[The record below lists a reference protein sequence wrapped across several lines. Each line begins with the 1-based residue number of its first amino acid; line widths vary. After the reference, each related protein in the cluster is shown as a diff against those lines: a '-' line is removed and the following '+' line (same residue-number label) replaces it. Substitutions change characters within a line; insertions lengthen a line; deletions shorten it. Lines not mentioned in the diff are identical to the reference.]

1 MQTSS
6 VFEDHRF
13 AQRRDH
19 IGDIADSRGFFT
31 FVCGAVLAGVLIG
44 TLCYC
49 TAGEGFAESMLPVGR
64 DFIRSRLAMDH
75 AQILLRSFL
84 GTSAYLAALFMLGL
98 CAVGQPFEIAVAVFR
113 GMGIGLT
120 MSQLYAVYG
129 RQGMPFSAG
138 LMIPGAVVSSL
149 AVISG
154 VKEAF
159 SLSGIYLRHTLS
171 AEREMG
177 MADIAKLYCAKFFVL
192 EAVVAVSAG
201 IDVLCNYLFIDY
213 FSGR

>member
-6 VFEDHRF
+6 GFENRF
-13 AQRRDH
+13 AQQRRERFS
-19 IGDIADSRGFFT
+19 DIADSRGFFT
-31 FVCGAVLAGVLIG
+31 FVCTAVLTGVLIG

-75 AQILLRSFL
+75 GQILLRSFL
-84 GTSAYLAALFMLGL
+84 GTSAYMSVLFMLGL

-129 RQGMPFSAG
+129 RQGVPYSAG
-138 LMIPGAVVSSL
+138 LMIPGAIVSSL
-149 AVISG
+149 AIISG

-159 SLSGIYLRHTLS
+159 TLSGIYLRHTLS

-177 MADIAKLYCAKFFVL
+177 MFEAAKLYCAKFFVL

-201 IDVLCNYLFIDY
+201 IDVLCNYLFIDH
-213 FSGR
+213 FAVR